1 MTNKNTRNFS
11 PSDDA
16 LILQQ
21 PITGIGLKTLAKMIR
36 TSQETLIRRAD
47 ELGVSLSDDHGEAFD
62 TRTLRCRAGSG
73 RPATGTAETGT
84 RRPKVNEP
92 K

>member
-62 TRTLRCRAGSG
+62 TRTLRCRAGFVDPLLERMKQVHG
-73 RPATGTAETGT
+73 DR
-84 RRPKVNEP
+84 K
-92 K
+92 